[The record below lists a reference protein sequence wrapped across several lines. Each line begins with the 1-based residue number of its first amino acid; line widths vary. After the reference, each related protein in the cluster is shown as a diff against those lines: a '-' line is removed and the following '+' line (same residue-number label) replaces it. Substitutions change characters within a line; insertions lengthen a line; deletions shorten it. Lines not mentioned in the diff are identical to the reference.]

1 MDSPGFHNING
12 RRLVMGLFD
21 FIKELGHKDKDGDD
35 AKMQQELTS
44 LVNKAGISVQNFQLK
59 YDKGLATI
67 SGVTNTQKD
76 LELVRLIVG
85 NHRAV
90 EKVNDDGLHV
100 AAYAPGQGVPQ
111 KPLVLAPNAP
121 SATPGAA
128 PAASQATEAP
138 AMMVTVKKGDTLSK
152 IAKEHLGNANLYH
165 QIFEANRPMLK
176 DPDEIFPGQ
185 VLRIPADLKPQQ
197 QDFAQGHMPP
207 PSPSQPQPRA

>member
-1 MDSPGFHNING
+1 
-12 RRLVMGLFD
+12 MGLFD
-21 FIKELGHKDKDGDD
+21 FIKELGHKDKDADD

-59 YDKGLATI
+59 FDKGLATL
-67 SGVTNTQKD
+67 SGVTNSQKD

-90 EKVNDDGLHV
+90 QKVNDDGLHV
-100 AAYAPGQGVPQ
+100 AAYAPGQSVPQ
-111 KPLVLAPNAP
+111 KPLVLAPNQP
-121 SATPGAA
+121 SAATSA
-128 PAASQATEAP
+128 PAASAATEAP

-152 IAKEHLGNANLYH
+152 IAKDYLGNANLYQ

-185 VLRIPADLKPQQ
+185 VLRIPAELKPETQTMT
-197 QDFAQGHMPP
+197 QGHMPP
-207 PSPSQPQPRA
+207 PSPAQPQPHA